1 MFNLFK
7 TTPDTYQNIQADEFR
22 KLQTGKDVVVL
33 DVRTT
38 QERADAN
45 IPGSIHLDFFNPKF
59 ETELARLDQSK
70 TYLVYC
76 RSGNRSAKTCRKMG
90 DKGFTKLYNLSGG
103 IGAWMRSR

>member
-7 TTPDTYQNIQADEFR
+7 TKPDAYQNIQVDKFQE
-22 KLQTGKDVVVL
+22 LQTGKDVVVL
-33 DVRTT
+33 DVRTG
-38 QERADAN
+38 QERADAS

-59 ETELARLDQSK
+59 ETELARLDPSK

-76 RSGNRSAKTCRKMG
+76 RSGNRSAKACRMMG
-90 DKGFTKLYNLSGG
+90 DKGFTQLYNLSGG